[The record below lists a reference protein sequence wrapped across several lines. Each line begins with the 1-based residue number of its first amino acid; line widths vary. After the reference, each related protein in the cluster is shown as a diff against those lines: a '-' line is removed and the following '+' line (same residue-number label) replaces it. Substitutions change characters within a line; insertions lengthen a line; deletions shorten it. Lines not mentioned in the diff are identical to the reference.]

1 MDGALKVIA
10 DFVADTDP
18 ASLAGSTVKA
28 VTRRVVDSVGC
39 GAGGFLSEPARI
51 TRAVGRGV
59 GGPLVASVYGESE
72 PVLVDYAA
80 LANGTANRYLDFND
94 FGLSGHPS
102 DMIPAML
109 AMAEAKGASGSEVIA
124 AIYIAYEI
132 ATVLAERVPPTGGWD
147 QGIYSS
153 LGVAGGLSKI
163 MGLSHQQTSHALSLA
178 IVPSLPLRVTR
189 FGELSDWKAA
199 AVPHASMTASLA
211 TRLAAEGM
219 TGPAEPFEGRS
230 GLFQQAWAPFEFSL
244 GGVSPSAIERSSIK
258 SYGACYWGQ
267 VALDIAARVREEV
280 DVSAIESID
289 IATTDAAFRT
299 IGGGGDDHDQK
310 WRPSTRETADH
321 SMPFLVASMLDRG
334 VIDER
339 TFEGLHDPARLRIMD
354 RIIVR
359 ESSKLTA
366 RSTRDQCPTSF
377 TVTLAGGSILSWEQ
391 DVPKGHRANPMSDDE
406 VARKSAAFLAR
417 VLPDDEAAALSGA
430 MWALKEQSDL
440 RAIGSAFR
448 NFGTDPPGATGG
460 TEGLDAVPA

>member
-39 GAGGFLSEPARI
+39 GAGGFLSEPARM

-59 GGPLVASVYGESE
+59 GGPLVASVYGESK

-109 AMAEAKGASGSEVIA
+109 AMAEATGASGAEAIA

-163 MGLSHQQTSHALSLA
+163 MGLSRQQTAHALSLA
-178 IVPSLPLRVTR
+178 IVPSVPLRVTR

-199 AVPHASMTASLA
+199 AVPHATMTASLA
-211 TRLAAEGM
+211 TRLAGEGM
-219 TGPAEPFEGRS
+219 TGPPEPFEGRF
-230 GLFQQAWAPFEFSL
+230 GLFEQAWVPFKYSL
-244 GGVSPSAIERSSIK
+244 GGVFPSAIERSSIK
-258 SYGACYWGQ
+258 GYGACYWGQ
-267 VALDIAARVREEV
+267 VAIDIAARLREEI
-280 DVSAIESID
+280 DVSTIQSID
-289 IATTDAAFRT
+289 IATTDAAFRA
-299 IGGGGDDHDQK
+299 IGGGVGDHAQK
-310 WRPSTRETADH
+310 WRPVTRETADH

-339 TFEGLHDPARLRIMD
+339 TFEDLDDRARVGLMD
-354 RIIVR
+354 RITVR
-359 ESSKLTA
+359 DDAQLTG
-366 RSTRDQCPTSF
+366 RSARDQCPTKF
-377 TVTLAGGSILSWEQ
+377 TITLIDGSTLSREQ
-391 DVPKGHRANPMSDDE
+391 DVPKGHPLNPMSDIE
-406 VARKSAAFLAR
+406 VAEKSEAFLSR
-417 VLPDDEAAALSGA
+417 VLPESEARALSEA
-430 MWALKEQSDL
+430 MWHLKDQGDL
-440 RAIGSAFR
+440 AAIGAAFR
-448 NFGTDPPGATGG
+448 AFRGG
-460 TEGLDAVPA
+460 GCRKMQ